1 MSEAVGKKG
10 FITLLVLLL
19 SWTLGALAQS
29 EHADESYEEREA
41 RLVTFIAETEDFAD
55 WLTNY
60 EGWQGSA
67 SPHDENNLDGG
78 WSVEFHDAEGEEW
91 LGYAN
96 VNVLSSEIYDSFI
109 PRPLP
114 EDQLTAGKARVQTL
128 VLADPE
134 VAARLTDPLLWDI
147 EADYDRFE
155 VHWRVDFYRGLEH
168 LRVIAQMDDEFYIEG
183 IRNEVTFNEEKAVE
197 HARDEAI
204 RLAYEEV
211 GDALDGL
218 DDWRTYTE
226 RQGGGRWSVS
236 FVAGGNERFFALVD
250 VENGQVLEAEAR
262 EE

>member
-1 MSEAVGKKG
+1 MAA
-10 FITLLVLLL
+10 LLALLL
-19 SWTLGALAQS
+19 SLTLGASAQTEES
-29 EHADESYEEREA
+29 EVSYEETEA
-41 RLVTFIAETEDFAD
+41 RLITFIAETEDFAD

-78 WSVEFHDAEGEEW
+78 WTVEFHDAEGEEW

-96 VNVLSSEIYDSFI
+96 VSASSSEIYESFI

-114 EDQLTAGKARVQTL
+114 EDELAAGRARVQTL
-128 VLADPE
+128 VLDDPE
-134 VAARLTDPLLWDI
+134 VAARLVDPLLWDI
-147 EADYDRFE
+147 EADYDRFK
-155 VHWRVDFYRGLEH
+155 VHWVVDFYRGLEH
-168 LRVIAQMDDEFYIEG
+168 LRVIANMDDEFYVEE
-183 IRNEVTFNEEKAVE
+183 IRNERTFDEERAVE

-218 DDWRTYTE
+218 DDWRTYAE
-226 RQGGGRWSVS
+226 HQGGGRWSVA
-236 FVAGGNERFFALVD
+236 FVAGGTERFFALVD
-250 VENGQVLEAEAR
+250 VESERVLEAEAR